1 MIRSMTTTTDRIYA
15 RPRHPRDPL
24 VVAVA
29 GLVFLLAGALAGVR
43 YIGATPAE
51 WGVERVLA
59 SVALGAVL
67 AMPGILAVLARAG
80 RPSLLT
86 AAGAGLVPLS
96 LVALSGVTLPLLIP
110 AVLLLV
116 AGSRRPGPAGTRPCA
131 PAPVTTLVVIVLAVV
146 AVLALF
152 AHADPRT
159 WGGPSSGGSTSD
171 VVTVTEAL
179 GALGLV
185 GVALAAAWYL
195 ATPVVRARPRPVDRP
210 GESH

>member
-1 MIRSMTTTTDRIYA
+1 MIRCVTTTTHRIYA
-15 RPRHPRDPL
+15 RPRRTHDPL

-43 YIGATPAE
+43 YAGATPAE

-110 AVLLLV
+110 AVVRLV
-116 AGSRRPGPAGTRPCA
+116 AGARRTGPGLARRRPSPP
-131 PAPVTTLVVIVLAVV
+131 
-146 AVLALF
+146 
-152 AHADPRT
+152 
-159 WGGPSSGGSTSD
+159 W
-171 VVTVTEAL
+171 
-179 GALGLV
+179 
-185 GVALAAAWYL
+185 W
-195 ATPVVRARPRPVDRP
+195 
-210 GESH
+210 